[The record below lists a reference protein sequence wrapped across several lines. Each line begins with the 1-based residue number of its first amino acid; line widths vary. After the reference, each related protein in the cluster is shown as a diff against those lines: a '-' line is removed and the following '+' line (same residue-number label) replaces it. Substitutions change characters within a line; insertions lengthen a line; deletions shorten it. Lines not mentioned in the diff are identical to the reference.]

1 MSGAP
6 DSGKPSTASRLR
18 ADVGIAVGMA
28 WAAGARRSSAARRDA
43 DAGKDAV

>member
-18 ADVGIAVGMA
+18 ADVDIA
-28 WAAGARRSSAARRDA
+28 WAAGAQRSSAARRDT